1 MKTLLPYTM
10 HSLLL
15 LSALMWILVGRVAAQ
30 GGKPKTIVT
39 YEPLTDVRD
48 QVRLQ
53 RASSAF
59 VRPLSSAIHSK
70 VTFLSPTSSL

>member
-1 MKTLLPYTM
+1 M

-15 LSALMWILVGRVAAQ
+15 LSALTWILGRVAAQ

-53 RASSAF
+53 RASGTF
-59 VRPLSSAIHSK
+59 VRPL
-70 VTFLSPTSSL
+70 VLSDIF